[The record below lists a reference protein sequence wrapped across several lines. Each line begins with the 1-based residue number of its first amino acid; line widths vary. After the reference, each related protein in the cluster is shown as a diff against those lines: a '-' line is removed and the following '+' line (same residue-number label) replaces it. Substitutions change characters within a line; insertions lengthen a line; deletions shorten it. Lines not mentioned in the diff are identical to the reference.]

1 MNRSEPT
8 WCRWSD
14 AVLARHLD
22 GELADD
28 VVDHPL
34 DAHLQTCA
42 HCQLA
47 LRRARRLDAVLA
59 QDSGEFQ
66 HEQLGNGELEAR
78 WFAAVATASRGDSA
92 VAARSVPA
100 SLLRHRRWLAV
111 AAAAALLGWF
121 VLRPERTATQ
131 GDPDQRR
138 HAPAASAAPGNSA
151 TPIASVDEP
160 APAAPSPTS
169 AMPSGLASSEP
180 TGSEPRAVAIDL
192 RELRH
197 WGIADRSDKPSA
209 KAVAASADDLAPPHS
224 LATRD
229 LIARLQNR
237 DTAVLE
243 PSFLRQALACNHAD
257 VDEAL
262 RRRMRRH
269 PGSLALVAAAAREV
283 PARGSTARLL
293 LDLWE
298 DAAARGDGTDHG
310 LLAQQL
316 FAGQS
321 SITFRELGQL
331 AGSRGHAVRQ
341 HRCWLALGWSHD
353 LDPTSEL
360 LAVMHGPSREASVAA
375 AFALSCQPSP
385 RLLLLARTASAPD
398 GFLVRAAFW
407 RNGAPELA
415 AALTDWPLPTELQQ
429 QLRTCSFAIFTE
441 LVDGL
446 RHGAATLAE

>member
-28 VVDHPL
+28 GVDHPL

-42 HCQLA
+42 RCQQA

-59 QDSGEFQ
+59 QESGEFQ
-66 HEQLGNGELEAR
+66 HGRLRNGELEAR
-78 WFAAVATASRGDSA
+78 WFAAVAVAARGDSA
-92 VAARSVPA
+92 VAARSVPTR
-100 SLLRHRRWLAV
+100 LLRHRRWLAV
-111 AAAAALLGWF
+111 AAAAAVLGGLL
-121 VLRPERTATQ
+121 LRPERTAAPS
-131 GDPDQRR
+131 DPDGCRT
-138 HAPAASAAPGNSA
+138 A
-151 TPIASVDEP
+151 PIASARPVASSDQSTP
-160 APAAPSPTS
+160 TAPSTMS
-169 AMPSGLASSEP
+169 AMPVGIASSDP
-180 TGSEPRAVAIDL
+180 NGSEPRAVAIDL

-197 WGIADRSDKPSA
+197 WGAGDRSGKPSA
-209 KAVAASADDLAPPHS
+209 RDVAARADV
-224 LATRD
+224 LATPHAIAARD

-243 PSFLRQALACNHAD
+243 PSFLRQALAANHAE

-269 PGSLALVAAAAREV
+269 PGGLALVAAAAREI
-283 PARGSTARLL
+283 PSRSSTARLL

-298 DAAARGDGTDHG
+298 DTAARGDGTDHG
-310 LLAQQL
+310 LLAHQL

-321 SITFRELGQL
+321 SATFRELGQL
-331 AGSRGHAVRQ
+331 AGARGHAVRQ

-353 LDPTSEL
+353 LDPTSDL
-360 LAVMHGPSREASVAA
+360 LAVVHGPSREASVAA
-375 AFALSCQPSP
+375 AFAMSCQPWQ
-385 RLLLLARTASAPD
+385 RLLPLAHTASSSN
-398 GFLVRAAFW
+398 GFLVRAALW

-415 AALTDWPLPTELQQ
+415 ALLTEWPLPLELQQ
-429 QLRTCSFAIFTE
+429 QLRACSFATFTE

-446 RHGAATLAE
+446 RHGAGALAE